1 MLYLSNEEM
10 SDKRI
15 DREMGLDSVES
26 LNGKESAATNYQ
38 STGSIEDPHSA
49 RLKIE
54 VPPTS

>member
-1 MLYLSNEEM
+1 M

-15 DREMGLDSVES
+15 DREMGLDSVER
-26 LNGKESAATNYQ
+26 LNGKQSAATNYQ
-38 STGSIEDPHSA
+38 STGSIEAPHSA